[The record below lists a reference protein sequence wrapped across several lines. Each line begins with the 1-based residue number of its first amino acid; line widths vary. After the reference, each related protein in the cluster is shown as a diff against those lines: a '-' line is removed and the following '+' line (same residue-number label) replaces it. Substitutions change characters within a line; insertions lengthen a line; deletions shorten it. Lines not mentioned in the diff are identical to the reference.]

1 MSIDSLLAE
10 LKHRGIRVWTDQ
22 GELRYKA
29 PQGAFD
35 DLLKARVIAHK
46 PALIAAIDGA
56 RAAPIHEHPLRAV
69 ARDGRLT
76 LSYAQE
82 RLLFMQ
88 SLDGDSAAYNMPLAF
103 RIRGAL
109 DVERL
114 RAALT
119 ALARRQEALR
129 MRFAKVEGENTVM
142 VDAEPRPF
150 LWLEDIS
157 QMPAMDREA
166 RLEEILR
173 ATAAQS
179 FDLSTDAPIR
189 AGVVCMGDDDHLLT
203 ITLHHIVGDGWSL
216 GVLQRELGA
225 LYNSFGAQ
233 SSPATTASDLPALD
247 RAALD
252 LPALE
257 LPALELPALELQ
269 YLDYAAWQRT
279 WLGGSAATARQV
291 EYWKQALA
299 GLPPLLPLPTDR
311 ARPAV
316 QRYHGRVERF
326 DLDAALLARFERVC
340 QAHDVTVYMGL
351 LATFQLLL
359 ARYCGS
365 EDIAVGTPV
374 ANRAHRELES
384 LIGFFTNTLVI
395 RTQVASGLR
404 FDQLLAHVREGV
416 LSAHDHQ
423 DLPFEQVVEQLQ
435 PARSLSYSPLFQV
448 MFSLIE
454 RGDGGLALDGASVEP
469 VAIDSDVSK
478 FDLTMTVERR
488 ADAAVVGVEYNS
500 DLFDADT
507 VRALG
512 GHYLR
517 LVEAIAADPTC
528 VLATMP
534 MLEDAEGDAL
544 VHAWNDTAVE
554 PDRMELMPEQFR
566 AQALRQPEMTALV
579 MGEERLDYRGLLV
592 RVDALAAELRDMG
605 IGPDDRVGVLMERG
619 IDMVVAMLAILEAGG
634 AYVPVDPD
642 YPVDRQEQVI
652 GDAGLSLVL
661 TQAGLLDLLTLS
673 AMPVAVLALDAP
685 RAGTQ
690 HTKAS
695 APSSQRSPHADNLA
709 YMIYTSGSTGAPKG
723 VMVSH
728 GNLRGLLQALDQRL
742 GDDGGDAPARRQTW
756 LAVTSISFDISVL
769 ELLWTLARGHEVI
782 LQPELPAADA
792 ATSQRLARLA
802 GSRSRGINFSIFY
815 FASDEGANRA
825 DKYRLLIEGAKF
837 ADANGF
843 EAVWVPERHFHA
855 FGGQFPS
862 PAVAASA
869 VAAVTRNVQ
878 VRAGSVV
885 LPLHHPVRVA
895 EEWSMIDN
903 LSHGRIGIA
912 FASGWHFN
920 DFVFFPDNYE
930 QRHQVLRDNL
940 ETVRGLWRGETRS
953 FKAGNGEP
961 YEVSIRPEP
970 VQPELPVWITAAASP
985 DTFRYAGSI
994 GANVLT
1000 HLLGQ
1005 SLDELAEKI
1014 ALYRRTRAEHGH
1026 DPDAGRVTLMLH
1038 TFVGSDRQQVID
1050 TVREPFKAYL
1060 RSSVNLLRPVAEA
1073 NGLGADVDPEVLVE
1087 AGFQRYFSSSAL
1099 FGTPK
1104 SCLPLIADLE
1114 RIGVDEAACLL
1125 DFGIDQDTV
1134 IEGFADLKRLADLAR
1149 AERARDRMLAERD
1162 YRAPEELI
1170 ERHRATHMQC
1180 TPSFLR
1186 LMMEREAGR
1195 AAVAGLG
1202 TLLVGGEA
1210 MPGALAAQVAQ
1221 SVAQPLNMYGPTETT
1236 VWSGAT
1242 AIVDDAPTLGEPFAN
1257 ERLYLLDRDLQPVPV
1272 GVPGELYIAGN
1283 GVTRGYWRR
1292 PELTAERFLPD
1303 PYARAG
1309 GERMYRTGDIGRW
1322 RRDGRIEFQ
1331 GRADQQVKWRGF
1343 RIELGEI
1350 ETVLESD
1357 PAVAQAVAI
1366 IRQDA
1371 PGQSQLVAYVVAAAG
1386 RTTNDDALR
1395 ELLRQ
1400 KLPDYMMPGAIVPLE
1415 RMPMTPNGK
1424 IDRAQLPSPIA
1435 IERSADHYVSPRTET
1450 ERTLVGLWTE
1460 LLQVE
1465 RIGLNDNF
1473 FELGGHSF
1481 LLAQM
1486 HARLRGVGKREV
1498 SVIDLFRHPTIASL
1512 GAFLEQDADDGG
1524 GSMAAQIQQDTR
1536 ERKSAAQR
1544 QREQMRER
1552 RRNG

>member
-10 LKHRGIRVWTDQ
+10 LKHRGIRVWTDH

-35 DLLKARVIAHK
+35 DALKARVIAHK

-69 ARDGRLT
+69 ARDAKLA

-88 SLDGDSAAYNMPLAF
+88 SLDGDSAAYNMPMAF

-129 MRFAKVEGENTVM
+129 MRFAKIDGENTVM

-157 QMPAMDREA
+157 QMPVQDREA

-179 FDLSTDAPIR
+179 FDLAIDAPIR
-189 AGVVCMGDDDHLLT
+189 AGVVCVGDDDHLLT

-225 LYNSFGAQ
+225 LYNSGDARGL
-233 SSPATTASDLPALD
+233 SAP
-247 RAALD
+247 
-252 LPALE
+252 
-257 LPALELPALELQ
+257 ELPALELQ
-269 YLDYAAWQRT
+269 YLDYAAWQRG
-279 WLGGSAATARQV
+279 WLGGSAATARQI
-291 EYWKQALA
+291 EYWKQTLA
-299 GLPPLLPLPTDR
+299 GLPPLLALPTDR

-326 DLDAALLARFERVC
+326 ALDAALLARFERVC

-351 LATFQLLL
+351 LAVFQLLL
-359 ARYCGS
+359 SRYCGS

-374 ANRAHRELES
+374 ANRPQRELES

-395 RTQVASGLR
+395 RTQVAAGMR
-404 FDQLLAHVREGV
+404 FDQLLARVREGV

-454 RGDGGLALDGASVEP
+454 RGDGGLALDGASVQP

-488 ADAAVVGVEYNS
+488 DDAAVVGVEYNS

-507 VRALG
+507 VHALG
-512 GHYLR
+512 AHYLQ
-517 LVEAIAADPTC
+517 LVAAVCADPTQ
-528 VLATMP
+528 VLAIMP
-534 MLEDAEGDAL
+534 MLDAAQSRAL
-544 VHAWNDTAVE
+544 IDAWNATDAV
-554 PDRMELMPEQFR
+554 PDRTESMPEQFR
-566 AQALRQPEMTALV
+566 AQALRQPDATALV
-579 MGEERLDYRGLLV
+579 MGEERLDYRGLLA
-592 RVDALAAELRDMG
+592 RVDALSAELRAMG

-619 IDMVVAMLAILEAGG
+619 IDMVVAMLAILDAGG

-661 TQAGLLDLLTLS
+661 TQSGLLDLLTLS
-673 AMPVAVLALDAP
+673 AVPVAALALDAP
-685 RAGTQ
+685 RTG
-690 HTKAS
+690 AS
-695 APSSQRSPHADNLA
+695 ASTSPSQHRPDAGNLA
-709 YMIYTSGSTGAPKG
+709 YMIYTSGSTGTPKG

-728 GNLRGLLQALDQRL
+728 GNLCGLLQALDQRL
-742 GDDGGDAPARRQTW
+742 GAGNGDAPARRQTW

-782 LQPELPAADA
+782 LQPELPAADV

-802 GSRSRGINFSIFY
+802 GSRSRGLNFSIFY

-837 ADANGF
+837 ADAHGF
-843 EAVWVPERHFHA
+843 EAVWGPERHFHA

-903 LSHGRIGIA
+903 LSQGRVGIA

-940 ETVRGLWRGETRS
+940 ETVRGLWRGESRS
-953 FKAGNGEP
+953 FTAGNGEP

-985 DTFRYAGSI
+985 ETFKYAGSI

-1087 AGFQRYFSSSAL
+1087 AGFQRYFGTSAL

-1104 SCLPLIADLE
+1104 SCLPMIADLE

-1134 IEGFADLKRLADLAR
+1134 IEGFAELKRLADLAR
-1149 AERARDRMLAERD
+1149 AERARDRMLADRD

-1170 ERHRATHMQC
+1170 ERHGATHMQC

-1186 LMMEREAGR
+1186 LMMERDAGR
-1195 AAVAGLG
+1195 AAVASLG

-1210 MPGALAAQVAQ
+1210 MPGALAAQIAQ

-1242 AIVDDAPTLGEPFAN
+1242 AIVDDAPTLGDPFAN
-1257 ERLYLLDRDLQPVPV
+1257 ERFYLLDRDLQPVPV

-1303 PYARAG
+1303 PHARVG
-1309 GERMYRTGDIGRW
+1309 GGRMYRTGDVGRW

-1331 GRADQQVKWRGF
+1331 GRADHQVKWRGF

-1350 ETVLESD
+1350 ETVLETD
-1357 PAVAQAVAI
+1357 PGVVQAVAM

-1371 PGQSQLVAYVVAAAG
+1371 PGQSQLVAYVVAADG
-1386 RTTNDDALR
+1386 RETNDDALR
-1395 ELLRQ
+1395 ERLRQ
-1400 KLPDYMMPGAIVPLE
+1400 KLPDYMLPSAIVTLE
-1415 RMPMTPNGK
+1415 RMPLTPNGK
-1424 IDRAQLPSPIA
+1424 IDRARLPALTA

-1450 ERTLVGLWTE
+1450 EKTLVGLWTE

-1486 HARLRGVGKREV
+1486 HARLRGVGRREV

-1512 GAFLEQDADDGG
+1512 GAFLEQDADDAG